1 MSNFN
6 NYHITFT
13 YFGEQYDIDVIAF
26 DQGITYPNCLTIYPK
41 DGLRIVADMFS
52 VKDLKIEPIK

>member
-1 MSNFN
+1 M
-6 NYHITFT
+6 FT

-26 DQGITYPNCLTIYPK
+26 DQGVTYPNCLTIYPK
-41 DGLRIVADMFS
+41 EGLRIVADMFS